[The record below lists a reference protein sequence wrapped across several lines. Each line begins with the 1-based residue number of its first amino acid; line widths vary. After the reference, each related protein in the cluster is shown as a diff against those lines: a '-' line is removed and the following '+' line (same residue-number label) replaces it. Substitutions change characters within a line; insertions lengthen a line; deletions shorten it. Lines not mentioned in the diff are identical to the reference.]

1 MGEGVTFPIASMFP
15 DRVYVAQDSDD
26 VITLLTS
33 TASSFSFGSLYDV
46 RQVRC
51 GCVSYGGAEAD
62 LGCIQGADTWRGFAR
77 QPTRQRGDSLA

>member
-1 MGEGVTFPIASMFP
+1 VGEGVTFPIASMFP

-46 RQVRC
+46 RQVRH
-51 GCVSYGGAEAD
+51 GV
-62 LGCIQGADTWRGFAR
+62 R
-77 QPTRQRGDSLA
+77 